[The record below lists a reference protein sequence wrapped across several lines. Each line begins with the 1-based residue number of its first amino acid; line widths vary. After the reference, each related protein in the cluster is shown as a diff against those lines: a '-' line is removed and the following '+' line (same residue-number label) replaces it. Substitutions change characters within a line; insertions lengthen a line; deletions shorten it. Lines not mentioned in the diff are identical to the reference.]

1 MHKRPALRFR
11 EPCTTSSVG
20 PADGTFLHSIIRPKK
35 TEYFKPQETYIAN
48 YDNYIENLRKSC
60 ELSGAEFKVP
70 KYILPIS
77 ETTALPP
84 ENKPLVN
91 LVDEVIMHVNVLKC
105 GKVRVK
111 LITHMATLYEK
122 YFSKNKIPPPKTLAA
137 ALKAV
142 GYNESYTSKITDMV
156 ESRKKMMNT
165 RWKTLDSILNKP
177 SASNSKKKTKKKVEP
192 EIEPEQE
199 DDEDEDEDEE
209 DDLAPAEEAIGDEE
223 IEDDEEVVEEEYF
236 SDAD

>member
-1 MHKRPALRFR
+1 
-11 EPCTTSSVG
+11 
-20 PADGTFLHSIIRPKK
+20 
-35 TEYFKPQETYIAN
+35 
-48 YDNYIENLRKSC
+48 
-60 ELSGAEFKVP
+60 
-70 KYILPIS
+70 
-77 ETTALPP
+77 
-84 ENKPLVN
+84 
-91 LVDEVIMHVNVLKC
+91 
-105 GKVRVK
+105 
-111 LITHMATLYEK
+111 
-122 YFSKNKIPPPKTLAA
+122 LAA

-142 GYNESYTSKITDMV
+142 GYNESYTSKITDTV

-165 RWKTLDSILNKP
+165 RWKTLDAILNKP